1 MPGPVV
7 TMSSTIMCAHGGT
20 ATATTPAP
28 RVMIGGTPAVTI
40 FSPYVVAGCALT
52 GTGAPPCVSGQ
63 WLVGAVRTTTGGQ
76 PLALQTGS
84 SLTTP
89 PGTPMM
95 PLVVQPRVLA
105 T

>member
-1 MPGPVV
+1 MPGPVI
-7 TMSSTIMCAHGGT
+7 TMSSTVMCFHAGT
-20 ATATTPAP
+20 ATATTPAA
-28 RVMIGGTPAVTI
+28 RVMIGGTPAVAIT
-40 FSPYVVAGCALT
+40 SPYVVAGCAPT

-63 WLVGAVRTTTGGQ
+63 WVLGAVRVTTTGQ

-84 SLTTP
+84 SMTTP